1 MKFLAPGYWECIYCY
16 TVWISP
22 SGYICWTPWKQ
33 KGPSMAFPFSYK
45 VFETVRGLASILQK
59 LSIDEF
65 LCLHA
70 CSVCWEGTLLSQL
83 LFSLIAFP
91 KFVWKDKPFANSLR
105 PPFSKGK
112 SGQLYCP
119 SLHAVTLSPVL
130 SKRFPGI
137 VLKQNVPV
145 RFCASWSP
153 AESMSLQF
161 SFLPRLHPSPPPPPP
176 TCKWIICL

>member
-1 MKFLAPGYWECIYCY
+1 MKFLAPDYWECIYCY

-45 VFETVRGLASILQK
+45 VFETVRGLASILKK
-59 LSIDEF
+59 LSSDEF

-70 CSVCWEGTLLSQL
+70 CSVCWEGTLLSHL
-83 LFSLIAFP
+83 VFSLIAVP

-119 SLHAVTLSPVL
+119 SLHAVTLPPVL
-130 SKRFPGI
+130 SR
-137 VLKQNVPV
+137 
-145 RFCASWSP
+145 ASFKARS
-153 AESMSLQF
+153 SS
-161 SFLPRLHPSPPPPPP
+161 SFLCILISCWVHVPPVFISSQTVPPSPFPP